1 LVFVNVGALP
11 ALVEARFAHMDATFY
26 STPRGYYQLASV
38 HAISHGISVAT
49 RFGTFFGTLNFVRFG
64 TNFFCFG
71 TAIVF
76 FGTATR
82 GGPKYWYFDV

>member
-1 LVFVNVGALP
+1 
-11 ALVEARFAHMDATFY
+11 M
-26 STPRGYYQLASV
+26 
-38 HAISHGISVAT
+38 VAT

>member
-1 LVFVNVGALP
+1 
-11 ALVEARFAHMDATFY
+11 M
-26 STPRGYYQLASV
+26 
-38 HAISHGISVAT
+38 VAT

-82 GGPKYWYFDV
+82 GGPYATCVAILRKYDFQFLFSAKSSHCFHHDS

>member
-1 LVFVNVGALP
+1 
-11 ALVEARFAHMDATFY
+11 
-26 STPRGYYQLASV
+26 
-38 HAISHGISVAT
+38 
-49 RFGTFFGTLNFVRFG
+49 LNFVRFG